1 MIAKITFLAAFM
13 LFSAAVFAQ
22 TTKKTT
28 EDARTGIRIT
38 TESTPLEVEPVRL
51 ATRSELET
59 RIANIER
66 DLVSMRQN
74 TTLVANGSVAKLE
87 AALRDKQSQ
96 LAALPR
102 Q

>member
-1 MIAKITFLAAFM
+1 MIAKITFLATFM
-13 LFSAAVFAQ
+13 LFTATVFAQ

-38 TESTPLEVEPVRL
+38 TESTPLQAEPVRL
-51 ATRSELET
+51 PTRSELQTE
-59 RIANIER
+59 IANIER
-66 DLVSMRQN
+66 DLVTMRQN
-74 TTLVANGSVAKLE
+74 STLVANGSVAKLE
-87 AALRDKQSQ
+87 TALRDKQNQ